1 MVRKSASTKRVSSA
15 LRKCASMLG
24 RRGARLSARR
34 SLSKRRLSVK
44 RKSHSKRR
52 LSVKRKSHSK
62 RRHSVKRK
70 SSSKPRHSVKSKSSS
85 KRQSRK
91 VPDGYRG
98 SVKVGDM
105 LKFYCPQGVKVSAP
119 VAGIRKTKNNR
130 YLAFAFPKKCSYSKG
145 TKRTSHKVYQF
156 VSGSQ

>member
-34 SLSKRRLSVK
+34 SL
-44 RKSHSKRR
+44 SKRR